1 MLLLIVENKI
11 EKIKTMIR
19 GLIWQVI
26 NMLERITNDIV
37 EAMKSKDTLKLQT
50 LRMLKGAIDLERI
63 NKKLEKVADD
73 DILVIIGKQI
83 KTRKESIVEFEK
95 GNRQDLIDQTNEEI
109 KLLETYM
116 PEQLSEEEITNIIN
130 EIIKEINATSIKD
143 MGSVMKEASSKLKG
157 KADMSLVSSI
167 IKNKL
172 S

>member
-1 MLLLIVENKI
+1 
-11 EKIKTMIR
+11 
-19 GLIWQVI
+19 
-26 NMLERITNDIV
+26 MLERITNDIV

-50 LRMLKGAIDLERI
+50 LRLLKGAIDLERI
-63 NKKLEKVADD
+63 NKKLEKVEDD

-95 GNRQDLIDQTNEEI
+95 GNRQDLIDKTNEEI

-116 PEQLSEEEITNIIN
+116 PEQLSEDEVNSIIE
-130 EIIKEINATSIKD
+130 EIIKEVNATSIKD
-143 MGSVMKEASSKLKG
+143 MGSVMKSASSKLKG

-167 IKNKL
+167 IKSKL